1 MDGSFTVARTDQ
13 MRATVRRIVLA
24 AAFLL
29 ISFPTW
35 GQSPPATTPF
45 VGNWEGVVAANNQ
58 NNTVRMTIAPF
69 SNGFA
74 VKVLHFTD
82 GRWQTSPL
90 AELVFEGSTFS
101 IKFPSGN
108 SYDGMHMEGDTLRG
122 FFYVKSPSQTVPV
135 QFTRQR

>member
-1 MDGSFTVARTDQ
+1 MDSSFTAARTDQ
-13 MRATVRRIVLA
+13 MNPTLRRIVLA

-35 GQSPPATTPF
+35 GQSPPAITPF
-45 VGNWEGVVAANNQ
+45 AGNWEGVVAANNQ

-74 VKVLHFTD
+74 AKVLHFTD
-82 GRWQTSPL
+82 GRWQASPL

-122 FFYVKSPSQTVPV
+122 FFYVRSASQTVPV
-135 QFTRQR
+135 QFTRQ